1 MIYFLLSICPS
12 LSLHSLPQVA
22 LCRSFHQATWRDH
35 SMPLYISQRW
45 SFPKQTSKWTLW
57 HEHGSKINVFMY
69 IHSIFLTLYLRI
81 RHELSFIRSFQ
92 HFFNAMCKQSHIVW
106 EILSH
111 GWQHLQAY
119 EGLLFFAP
127 CAPCARSA
135 VSSSRM
141 VFKVVSSNGLPLA
154 ASWNFT
160 SRRMS
165 KASYEISTS
174 RLFLRS
180 LWHSHWLSGTCW
192 GTGQ

>member
-1 MIYFLLSICPS
+1 VPVVSPSHLTRPQHAAVYFTALKLSETNFE
-12 LSLHSLPQVA
+12 VN
-22 LCRSFHQATWRDH
+22 FVTWTW
-35 SMPLYISQRW
+35 LKNKCI
-45 SFPKQTSKWTLW
+45 
-57 HEHGSKINVFMY
+57 FMY